1 MTNLAIAATGLRK
14 SYGDTVVL
22 DGVDFA
28 VPEGT
33 IFSLL
38 GPNGAGKTTAVK
50 ILSTLVPPDPASGGI
65 RVGGHDLAT
74 DAQAVRAAI
83 GVTGQFSAVDGLITG
98 EENMLLMADLHHL
111 SRGEGRRTA
120 AELLE
125 RFDLTDAAKKPAST
139 YSGGMK
145 RRLDLAMTL
154 VGNPRIIFL
163 DEPTTGL
170 DPRSRHNMWQI
181 IRKLVSEGATVFL
194 TTQYLN
200 EADELADR
208 IAVLNDGKLV
218 AQGTAEELKRLIPG
232 GHVRL
237 RFTDPASYQSAGLA
251 LRDATRD
258 DESLALQIPSDGSQR
273 ELRSILDWLDFAGVE
288 ADELTVHTPDLDD
301 VFFALTGGRRP
312 QPDQGDRPM
321 SSLSLAV
328 RDSSTMLR
336 RNLLHARR
344 YPSLTLN
351 LLLTPIML
359 LLLFVYIFGD
369 AISAGIGGGDAVR
382 SDYIAYVVPGLL
394 LMTIGSTVVGTAV
407 SVSNDMTE
415 GIIARFRTMAIH
427 RGSVLVGHV
436 VGSVLQSIMSVTLV
450 GAVAV
455 AIGFRST
462 DATAFEWLA
471 AFGLLVIFALA
482 LTWIAVGMGLISPNA
497 EAASNNAM
505 PLILLP
511 LLSSAFV
518 PVDSMPGWF
527 QPIAEYQPFT
537 PAIETLRGL
546 LLGSEMGHNGWL
558 AVVWCLGLAV
568 LGYFWSTSK
577 FNRDPK

>member
-1 MTNLAIAATGLRK
+1 M
-14 SYGDTVVL
+14 
-22 DGVDFA
+22 
-28 VPEGT
+28 
-33 IFSLL
+33 
-38 GPNGAGKTTAVK
+38 
-50 ILSTLVPPDPASGGI
+50 
-65 RVGGHDLAT
+65 
-74 DAQAVRAAI
+74 RAAI

-111 SRGEGRRTA
+111 SRREGRRVA

-125 RFDLTDAAKKPAST
+125 RFDLTEAAKKPAST

-154 VGNPRIIFL
+154 VGDPRIIFL

-170 DPRSRHNMWQI
+170 DPRSRHNMWGI
-181 IRKLVSEGATVFL
+181 IRELVSDGVTVFL
-194 TTQYLN
+194 TTQYLE

-208 IAVLNDGKLV
+208 IAVLSDGRI
-218 AQGTAEELKRLIPG
+218 AAEGSADELKRLIPG

-237 RFTDPASYQSAGLA
+237 RFTDPAAYRSAASA
-251 LRDATRD
+251 LREATRD
-258 DESLALQIPSDGSQR
+258 DEALSLQIPSDGSQR
-273 ELRSILDWLDFAGVE
+273 ELRVPPRLAG
-288 ADELTVHTPDLDD
+288 LRRHR
-301 VFFALTGGRRP
+301 GGRADRAHPRP
-312 QPDQGDRPM
+312 RRRVLRPDRRHRPPTQPGAQPAQGDRPM
-321 SSLSLAV
+321 SPFPSPSAT
-328 RDSSTMLR
+328 RRTMLR

-369 AISAGIGGGDAVR
+369 TMSAGIGGGGPTAPPT
-382 SDYIAYVVPGLL
+382 SPISCPGIL
-394 LMTIGSTVVGTAV
+394 LMTIGGTTVGTAV
-407 SVSNDMTE
+407 SVSMDMTE

-436 VGSVLQSIMSVTLV
+436 IGSVLQSIVSVVLV
-450 GAVAV
+450 GAVGV

-462 DATAFEWLA
+462 DATALEWLA
-471 AFGLLVIFALA
+471 AFGLLVLFALA
-482 LTWIAVGMGLISPNA
+482 FTWIAVGMGMVSPNA

-505 PLILLP
+505 PLIFLP
-511 LLSSAFV
+511 LISSAFV

-527 QPIAEYQPFT
+527 QPIAQYQPFT

-546 LLGSEMGHNGWL
+546 LLGTEIGNNGWL
-558 AVVWCLGLAV
+558 AIAWCLGLAV
-568 LGYFWSTSK
+568 LGYFWSKAK